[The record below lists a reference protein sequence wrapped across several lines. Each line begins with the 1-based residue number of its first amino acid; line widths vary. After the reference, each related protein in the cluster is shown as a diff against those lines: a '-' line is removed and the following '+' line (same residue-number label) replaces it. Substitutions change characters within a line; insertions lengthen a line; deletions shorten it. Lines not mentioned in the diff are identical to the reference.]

1 MSNFNTFVEK
11 AVLLGLFIAVVGS
24 AYIFIVTIIFRE
36 IAFASIFNTWHFPML
51 LAIFIDI
58 AFYKHLSALRT

>member
-1 MSNFNTFVEK
+1 MSNFTKFVEQS
-11 AVLLGLFIAVVGS
+11 VLLGLFIAVVGS
-24 AYIFIVTIIFRE
+24 AYIFIVTIIFHE
-36 IAFASIFNTWHFPML
+36 TSFAYIFNTWHFPML